1 MIKIMAD
8 STCDL
13 TDEMLELY
21 DISLAPLTIT
31 INDKTYKDRV
41 DIEPDYFY
49 SILNTLKKFPTTA
62 MPSPEEYTKIFHD
75 AIQSGHKEILCI
87 SMSSGTS
94 GSYQS
99 AVIAKDMFL
108 EDNPD
113 TTAKIH
119 IVDSK
124 CMSHG
129 SGWLVLKSAQMRE
142 NGASFDEIVA
152 FNEKYKTKVKHFLSV
167 DDLNHLIR
175 SGRLSNASAF
185 IGKVL
190 MLKPI
195 MSMKQGKGAIVAKE
209 RGRKKVLKH
218 YVNEFITRNDEALT
232 DFVIIGYTNDIQVAE
247 DLKEKLLQE
256 TNFTGDIHLMQMG
269 VSVGTH
275 VGLGAVSMFFVEK

>member
-13 TDEMLELY
+13 SDEILEQY
-21 DISLAPLTIT
+21 DISIARLSIS
-31 INDKTYKDRV
+31 IKDKTYKDRL
-41 DIEPDYFY
+41 DITPDEFY
-49 SILNTLKKFPTTA
+49 EMLPTLSPFPTTA
-62 MPSPEEYTKIFHD
+62 MPSPEEFINIFHD
-75 AIQSGHKEILCI
+75 SIKAGYTEILCI
-87 SMSSGTS
+87 NMSSGTS
-94 GSYQS
+94 GCYQS
-99 AVIAKDMFL
+99 ATIAKDMFF
-108 EDNPD
+108 EENPD
-113 TTAKIH
+113 HPVKIH

-124 CMSHG
+124 SMSHG
-129 SGWLVLKSAQMRE
+129 SGWLVLKSAQMCE
-142 NGASFDEIVA
+142 NGASFEEIVE

-167 DDLNHLIR
+167 DDLNHLIK

-218 YVNEFITRNDEALT
+218 YVNEFIARNDESQT
-232 DFVIIGYTNDIQVAE
+232 DFIIIGYTNDLQVAE
-247 DLKEKLLQE
+247 DLQAKLREE
-256 TNFTGDIHLMQMG
+256 TNFTGDIHIMQMG

-275 VGLGAVSMFFVEK
+275 VGPGAISMFFIEK